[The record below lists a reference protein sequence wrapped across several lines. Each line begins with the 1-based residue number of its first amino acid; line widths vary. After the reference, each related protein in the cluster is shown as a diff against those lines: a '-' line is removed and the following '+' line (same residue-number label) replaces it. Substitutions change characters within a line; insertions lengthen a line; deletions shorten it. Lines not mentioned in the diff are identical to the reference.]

1 MIKIY
6 YLLSLLT
13 IYSLLILI
21 SSIDYMTRLALLIL
35 VFILSGIIYMVLDFK
50 FLGLT
55 YIIVYVGA
63 ISILFLFVI
72 MMTESGRTPN
82 LVVSPLIK
90 GTPKITFFKKAGL
103 RLDLLLLFIVLFLS
117 LIYFFPLH
125 STLYSTLI
133 YNKLL
138 SFPRNHLEIYSI
150 YSPDYTTE
158 IIFLGDLQSL
168 GKMLYLEYFFIIILL
183 GVLLWVTLIGILRIS
198 QK

>member
-1 MIKIY
+1 MINIY

-35 VFILSGIIYMVLDFK
+35 VFILSGLIYMVLDFK

-72 MMTESGRTPN
+72 MKTESGRTPN
-82 LVVSPLIK
+82 LVVNPLIK
-90 GTPKITFFKKAGL
+90 GTHKITFFKKSGL
-103 RLDLLLLFIVLFLS
+103 RLDLLLLFIVLIFS
-117 LIYFFPLH
+117 LIYFIPQ
-125 STLYSTLI
+125 YSTFI
-133 YNKLL
+133 SNVL
-138 SFPRNHLEIYSI
+138 SFNSNPLKIYSI
-150 YSPDYTTE
+150 YSSDFSTSIVSMGDIEY
-158 IIFLGDLQSL
+158 LG
-168 GKMLYLEYFFIIILL
+168 MVLYLEYPFIIILL
-183 GVLLWVTLIGILRIS
+183 GILLWVTLIGILRIS